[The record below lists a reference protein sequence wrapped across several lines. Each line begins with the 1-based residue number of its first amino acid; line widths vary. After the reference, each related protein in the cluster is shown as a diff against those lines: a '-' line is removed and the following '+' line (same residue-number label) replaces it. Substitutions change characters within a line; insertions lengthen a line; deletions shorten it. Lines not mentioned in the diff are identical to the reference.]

1 MPDLAMQPQAGRIS
15 RTRFLST
22 SDLDEWDGDSERDE
36 IHITDH
42 EVPIVHRI
50 QLT

>member
-1 MPDLAMQPQAGRIS
+1 MQPQAGRIS